1 MIKFLDIIGI
11 NDEPIVKR
19 TEPYQI
25 DLKTLIIIISGII
38 ITILLTII
46 LIKKIN
52 NSKHKE

>member
-25 DLKTLIIIISGII
+25 DLKALIIISGIV
-38 ITILLTII
+38 ITILLIII
-46 LIKKIN
+46 LFKKIN

>member
-1 MIKFLDIIGI
+1 MIKFLDIIG
-11 NDEPIVKR
+11 NPLEPIIER

-25 DLKTLIIIISGII
+25 DLKTLIIISGII
-38 ITILLTII
+38 ITILLIII

>member
-1 MIKFLDIIGI
+1 MINFLDIIGI

-25 DLKTLIIIISGII
+25 NFKTLIIISGII
-38 ITILLTII
+38 IIILLIII